1 MFTFKRL
8 RYRHKIAVIIFVFA
22 LLPMLVLG
30 SFLTSRIYSS
40 KVKDILA
47 EKNTQL
53 ASSVDG
59 IDAMFLSN
67 INKLLFINNNYYV
80 INYLETNADQNLLGI
95 MDFSDYL
102 QSVMKAA
109 KTENIQT
116 EIVIYALKDTHYDG
130 EYLRSIS
137 NLEKE
142 RDMPDMSV
150 KDEVLGAKDED
161 IIWKVKRAKLNA
173 NSDIYMDYIY
183 AYKKLISLNK
193 ALAIIEMRIPLNE
206 LIGYFSYDIP
216 RGSYLSFEGAGEYG
230 DYKLKADPDVKPD
243 ASFYTLSQSLRMPI
257 GQVSW
262 YVPKSLVFEELKWY
276 WVSVGAIF
284 LIIIAI
290 LVFTVEVVSHYLT
303 KRLETL
309 LRKMNKNVESL
320 MSDDDAILNYSTHD
334 EFEKLGN
341 SFYELIQRVKEYYK
355 RISEYEVERKLLET
369 QLLQERLN
377 PHFLYNTLSTI
388 RWISEDKRVKDAINS
403 MVKYYR
409 IALNK
414 GSGIITIKQELDMIE
429 EYLRLQKF
437 AYGNEFVYGIER
449 DEDIGDRPVL
459 KHLLQPVVEN
469 AVLHGLNGREFGG
482 IIRISAKKRGDD
494 VVFAISDNGAGMEP
508 EKIELLLRG
517 EASGQFGSYGMK
529 NVLKRLET
537 FYPKRHMLEIHSEE
551 GHGTTVLIRV
561 PAAADEEY
569 PLGIAR

>member
-1 MFTFKRL
+1 MATFKRL
-8 RYRHKIAVIIFVFA
+8 RYRHKIAIIIFVFA

-30 SFLTSRIYSS
+30 SFLTSRIYNS

-47 EKNTQL
+47 EKNAQL
-53 ASSVDG
+53 VSSVKG
-59 IDAMFLSN
+59 INALLVSSV
-67 INKLLFINNNYYV
+67 NKILFINNNYYI
-80 INYLETNADQNLLGI
+80 INYLETNSDQNLVGI

-109 KTENIQT
+109 KTENTQT
-116 EIVIYALKDTHYDG
+116 EIVIYALKDTNYDG
-130 EYLRSIS
+130 EFLRSIS

-142 RDMPDMSV
+142 RGHSGMSL
-150 KDEVLGAKDED
+150 KEEILNAKNED
-161 IIWKVKRAKLNA
+161 IVWKIKQAKLNA
-173 NSDIYMDYIY
+173 NSDISQDYIY

-193 ALAIIEMRIPLNE
+193 ALAIIEVRIPLNE
-206 LIGYFSYDIP
+206 LLGFFPYDIP
-216 RGSYLSFEGAGEYG
+216 KGSYISFEGAGEYG
-230 DYKLKADPDVKPD
+230 DYKLKAGSGDKPES
-243 ASFYTLSQSLRMPI
+243 SFYTLSEPMNMPI
-257 GQVSW
+257 GHISW
-262 YVPKSLVFEELKWY
+262 YVPKSLVIEELKWY

-284 LIIIAI
+284 LIIVAI
-290 LVFTVEVVSHYLT
+290 LVFTVEIVSHYLT

-309 LRKMNKNVESL
+309 LRKLNKNVESL
-320 MSDDDAILNYSTHD
+320 MGDDETMLTYSNHD
-334 EFEKLGN
+334 EFEKIGN

-355 RISEYEVERKLLET
+355 RIAEYELERKMLET

-388 RWISEDKRVKDAINS
+388 RWISEDMRVKDAINS

-414 GSGIITIKQELDMIE
+414 GSGIITITQELDMIE

-437 AYGNEFVYGIER
+437 AYGNDFVYSIER
-449 DEDIGDRPVL
+449 DEDIGARPVL

-469 AVLHGLNGREFGG
+469 AVLHGLNGRETGG
-482 IIRISAKKRGDD
+482 VIRISAKRRGDD
-494 VVFAISDNGAGMEP
+494 VVFAISDNGAGMEQD
-508 EKIELLLRG
+508 KIEQLLRG

-537 FYPKRHMLEIHSEE
+537 FYPKRHMLEIHSEA

-561 PAAADEEY
+561 PAAADAEY